1 MGMLLVVGLLGG
13 ERRKHGEAR
22 HRIDADEGLHRSDR
36 HLEHAADVLRRG
48 VLLVA
53 GQRLRLGGEAEEHLE
68 LIEQAKKAINDVFG
82 DTSVSRAQV
91 KESLQDLIS
100 DIEITLSTLSD
111 D

>member
-1 MGMLLVVGLLGG
+1 MDHDH
-13 ERRKHGEAR
+13 E
-22 HRIDADEGLHRSDR
+22 
-36 HLEHAADVLRRG
+36 
-48 VLLVA
+48 
-53 GQRLRLGGEAEEHLE
+53 E